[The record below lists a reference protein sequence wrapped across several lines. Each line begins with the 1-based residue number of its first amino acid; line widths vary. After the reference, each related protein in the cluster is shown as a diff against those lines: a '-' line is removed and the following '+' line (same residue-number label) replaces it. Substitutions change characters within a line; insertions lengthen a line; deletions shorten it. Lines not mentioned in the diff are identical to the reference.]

1 MSNTKIYNWP
11 FVSSMGETEVDF
23 FTESFEDLQERSMK
37 NDGIMVITDG
47 WKDGEVAA
55 ILRGGVN
62 ARAVLDVLAAT
73 GVKHLKIFH
82 LEERIRE
89 MEEVFLSSV
98 VVPANA
104 LFDSVSVRWRRDASV
119 ADLVKAIGPEYRM
132 LFFGAPLV
140 FSELQPLYQTV
151 KEHYSGSV
159 TVVRGPHVEMELDES
174 DEIYR
179 WVRQRTYDAGDFSLP
194 AVLRSY
200 KKRLDKKVAVL
211 LPSLNEERTVGNV
224 IKTAL
229 EVQKAGLI
237 DEVILIDSAS
247 IDSTVDIARSYGI
260 PVFIHQEIRPEL
272 GSFRGKGEAM
282 FKSAFVTD
290 ADILAWVDTDI
301 ESITPRFFY
310 GLLGPLFT
318 HPVIRFSK
326 GYYARPVN
334 VESSGI
340 ELGGGRVT
348 EILARPWINTFM
360 PQLSG
365 YIQPLAGTAA
375 IYRDDFQKMR
385 IPVNYGVEMA
395 MLLQAVEL
403 AGLWTTCQVNLGTVV
418 HRSKD
423 VIGLSEMAFQIL
435 QVLAEMGPY
444 GDAGQSCDT
453 LRRVYS
459 AQRQFEIRSQRF
471 KVTWRGYQ

>member
-1 MSNTKIYNWP
+1 MSNNKNNTWP
-11 FVSSMGETEVDF
+11 FVRPIDETAVDF
-23 FTESFEDLQERSMK
+23 FTEDFEILREKSMK
-37 NDGIMVITDG
+37 NDGIMVVTDG
-47 WKDGEVAA
+47 WKEGEAA
-55 ILRGGVN
+55 AVLRGGVN
-62 ARAVLDVLAAT
+62 ARAVLEVLAAS

-82 LEERIRE
+82 LEERLPE
-89 MEEVFLSSV
+89 LEAVFLSSV
-98 VVPANA
+98 VAPANA
-104 LFDSVSVRWRRDASV
+104 MFDSVAVKWRRDASV
-119 ADLVKAIGPEYRM
+119 ADLVKAIGHEYSM
-132 LFFGAPLV
+132 LFFGAPLA
-140 FSELQPLYQTV
+140 FSEVEPFYQKV
-151 KEHYSGSV
+151 KEQYSGSV
-159 TVVRGPHVEMELDES
+159 TVVRGPHAEMDSDES

-179 WVRQRTYDAGDFSLP
+179 WVRQRTYDAGDFSLL
-194 AVLRSY
+194 AVLRNY
-200 KKRLDKKVAVL
+200 KKKLNKKVAVL

-229 EVQKAGLI
+229 EVKEAGLI

-247 IDSTVDIARSYGI
+247 VDNTVEIAKSHGI
-260 PVFIHQEIRPEL
+260 PVFIHQEVRPEL
-272 GSFRGKGEAM
+272 GSYRGKGEAM

-310 GLLGPLFT
+310 GLLGPLFAD
-318 HPVIRFSK
+318 PAIRFSK
-326 GYYARPVN
+326 GYFARPVK
-334 VESSGI
+334 VETSGV

-365 YIQPLAGTAA
+365 YIQPLAGTVA
-375 IYRDDFQKMR
+375 IYREDFQKMR

-395 MLLQAVEL
+395 MLLQEVEL
-403 AGLWTTCQVNLGTVV
+403 AGLWATCQVNLGTVV

-435 QVLAEMGPY
+435 QVLAEMGPN
-444 GDAGQSCDT
+444 GVAGQSNET

-459 AQRQFEIRSQRF
+459 AQRHFEIRSQRF
-471 KVTWRGYQ
+471 KVIWREYQ